1 MVTIYISQLT
11 NFASNVAL
19 IAGLTFSASG
29 LANLLAAQKLGK
41 MSDKIGPQKVLLIS
55 LLWAGIIFIP
65 QAFVKTAW
73 QLMLLRFLLG
83 LSVAGLNPSVNSL
96 LKKIAPEEYV
106 GKIFGY
112 NASAQYIGCSSG
124 AFLGGQISAHL
135 GIRTVFFSTSLLLFM
150 NALWMYK
157 FTGLFIKDKTK

>member
-1 MVTIYISQLT
+1 M
-11 NFASNVAL
+11 
-19 IAGLTFSASG
+19 
-29 LANLLAAQKLGK
+29 
-41 MSDKIGPQKVLLIS
+41 LIS

-112 NASAQYIGCSSG
+112 NASAQYRLFIRSI
-124 AFLGGQISAHL
+124 FRGQISAHL

>member
-1 MVTIYISQLT
+1 M
-11 NFASNVAL
+11 
-19 IAGLTFSASG
+19 TFSASG
-29 LANLLAAQKLGK
+29 LANLLAAQKPGK

-96 LKKIAPEEYV
+96 LKKLHQKNMW
-106 GKIFGY
+106 GKYLDIM
-112 NASAQYIGCSSG
+112 
-124 AFLGGQISAHL
+124 HL
-135 GIRTVFFSTSLLLFM
+135 PSI
-150 NALWMYK
+150 
-157 FTGLFIKDKTK
+157 

>member
-1 MVTIYISQLT
+1 M
-11 NFASNVAL
+11 
-19 IAGLTFSASG
+19 
-29 LANLLAAQKLGK
+29 
-41 MSDKIGPQKVLLIS
+41 LIS

-96 LKKIAPEEYV
+96 LAPEEYV

-135 GIRTVFFSTSLLLFM
+135 GIRTVQQVYCCL
-150 NALWMYK
+150 
-157 FTGLFIKDKTK
+157 